1 MITGETMRLVSVSLG
16 LALVLSTS
24 AVAQTATSTPT
35 EAFVHA
41 VTQVCAQN
49 AFGDLPLTPSAALDA
64 AGVMLIDGGTDPDV
78 RGAFHD
84 MPVTIDYGA
93 VASSSGQIVIG
104 ADEAGSCRVAAINVA
119 PSDVAAIQAA
129 FAANSDGWN
138 PIANDPDKGETT
150 YTGPIGS
157 ETGMVAV
164 LVPPAGS
171 HWGKAGILFTVMNPA
186 AGG

>member
-1 MITGETMRLVSVSLG
+1 MQLRS
-16 LALVLSTS
+16 LALATALVAL
-24 AVAQTATSTPT
+24 APAGAWAQTATATPT

-41 VTQVCAQN
+41 VTQVCARN
-49 AFGDLPLTPSAALDA
+49 AFGELPLTPSAALDA
-64 AGVMLIDGGTDPDV
+64 TGVMLIDGGTDPDV

-93 VASSSGQIVIG
+93 VASASGQIVIG
-104 ADEAGSCRVAAINVA
+104 ADEAGSCR
-119 PSDVAAIQAA
+119 VAAIQAA

-138 PIANDPDKGETT
+138 PIANDPGKGETT

-171 HWGKAGILFTVMNPA
+171 NWGKAGILFTVMNPA

>member
-1 MITGETMRLVSVSLG
+1 LITGETMRLVSVSLG

>member
-1 MITGETMRLVSVSLG
+1 MTRAQQLFLGVVLAAVSPHPVT
-16 LALVLSTS
+16 AAQTS
-24 AVAQTATSTPT
+24 AATPT

-41 VTQVCAQN
+41 VTQVCARN
-49 AFGDLPLTPSAALDA
+49 AFGDLPLTPSPALEA
-64 AGVMLIDGGTDPDV
+64 AGVQLVDGGSDPDV

-93 VASSSGQIVIG
+93 VASASGQIIVG

-119 PSDVAAIQAA
+119 PAVVAEIQAV
-129 FAANSDGWN
+129 FAANSEGWR
-138 PIANDPDKGETT
+138 PIANDPEKGETT
-150 YTGPIGS
+150 YSGPIGD
-157 ETGMVAV
+157 EQAMVAV
-164 LVPPAGS
+164 LVPTTGS

>member
-1 MITGETMRLVSVSLG
+1 
-16 LALVLSTS
+16 
-24 AVAQTATSTPT
+24 
-35 EAFVHA
+35 
-41 VTQVCAQN
+41 
-49 AFGDLPLTPSAALDA
+49 
-64 AGVMLIDGGTDPDV
+64 MLIDGGTDPDV

-138 PIANDPDKGETT
+138 PISNDPDKGETT

>member
-1 MITGETMRLVSVSLG
+1 MRLVSVSLG

>member
-1 MITGETMRLVSVSLG
+1 MKSCFLAAFT
-16 LALVLSTS
+16 ALVALAPVS
-24 AVAQTATSTPT
+24 AGAQTATATPT

-41 VTQVCAQN
+41 VTQVCARN
-49 AFGDLPLTPSAALDA
+49 AFGALPLTPSAALDA

-138 PIANDPDKGETT
+138 PIANDPGKGETT

-171 HWGKAGILFTVMNPA
+171 NWGKAGILFTVMNPA

>member
-1 MITGETMRLVSVSLG
+1 MKLRSLAFAT
-16 LALVLSTS
+16 ALVTL
-24 AVAQTATSTPT
+24 APAGALAQTATSTPT

-41 VTQVCAQN
+41 VTQVCARN
-49 AFGDLPLTPSAALDA
+49 AFGELPLTPSAALDA

-84 MPVTIDYGA
+84 MPVPIDYGA
-93 VASSSGQIVIG
+93 VTSSSGQIVIG

-164 LVPPAGS
+164 LVPPTGS